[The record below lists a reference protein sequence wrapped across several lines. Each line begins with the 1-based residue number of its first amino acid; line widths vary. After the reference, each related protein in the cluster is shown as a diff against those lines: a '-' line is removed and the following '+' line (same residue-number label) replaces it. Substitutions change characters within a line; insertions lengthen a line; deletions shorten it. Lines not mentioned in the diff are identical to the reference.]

1 MKRVAY
7 LIVVALAVLGS
18 AAQASPIFVFNT
30 GVDLFGT
37 VLTDGTVGDPH
48 YSLVSVPGGT
58 TDTVVHTAVGGYPI
72 GSGAWIGDDSLSAW
86 IGPNTTFSGGPG
98 GLYDYRTT
106 FDLTGL
112 NPATAN
118 LIGQW
123 SGDDMGVD
131 ILINGVS
138 SGNLGGVYTSW
149 TSFSINSGF
158 QSGTNTLDFIVYNLG
173 NSDTQSPTGLRV
185 EITGTAQPEGTI
197 PEPASFVL
205 LGAGLVGLSAIRRR
219 RPQA

>member
-58 TDTVVHTAVGGYPI
+58 SDIMVRTAAGGAPVNT
-72 GSGAWIGDDSLSAW
+72 GGWLGDDALSAW
-86 IGPNTTFSGGPG
+86 IGPNTAFSGGPG
-98 GLYDYRTT
+98 GSYDYRTT
-106 FDLTGL
+106 FDLGVL
-112 NPATAN
+112 SPSTAN
-118 LIGQW
+118 LMGQFAA
-123 SGDDMGVD
+123 DDWAVD
-131 ILINGVS
+131 ILINGIS
-138 SGNLGGVYTSW
+138 TGTFGGDYTSW

-158 QSGTNTLDFIVYNLG
+158 VDGVNTLDFIVHNLG
-173 NSDTQSPTGLRV
+173 NTDTLGPTGLRV
-185 EITGTAQPEGTI
+185 EVTGTASTV

-205 LGAGLVGLSAIRRR
+205 LGAALVGLSAIRRR